1 MNPMTQ
7 KMTTKQGCDTGMAF
21 TLILLLVTYFSKNNA
36 FALPAILL
44 LVLTMT
50 WPDIFKPL
58 AVLWFGLSR
67 LLGSVVSR
75 VLLTLVFVVVAV
87 PVGLVR
93 KMAGADAMRLKEW
106 KKEQTVFT
114 ERNHTYEAK
123 DLETPY

>member
-1 MNPMTQ
+1 MNIR
-7 KMTTKQGCDTGMAF
+7 KMTTKQGCDTGMAL
-21 TLILLLVTYFSKNNA
+21 TLILLLVIFFSKNDIYVI
-36 FALPAILL
+36 PAIFV

-58 AVLWFGLSR
+58 AFLWFGISR

-87 PVGLVR
+87 PVGLIR

-106 KKEQTVFT
+106 KKGLTVFS
-114 ERNHTYEAK
+114 ERNHTYEAE
-123 DLETPY
+123 DLERPF

>member
-1 MNPMTQ
+1 MAIQ
-7 KMTTKQGCDTGMAF
+7 KMTTKQGNDTGMAL
-21 TLILLLVTYFSKNNA
+21 TLILLLVSYFSKNNG
-36 FALPAILL
+36 FVIPAIFF

-75 VLLTLVFVVVAV
+75 VLLTLVFVMVAI

-106 KKEQTVFT
+106 KKGQSVFI
-114 ERNHTYEAK
+114 ERNHTYEAQ
-123 DLETPY
+123 DLERPY